1 MADNGN
7 MIAPQGFGDHSQK
20 PQMIKSVFNEPGD
33 LVKDLSKS
41 GLLKSVKDINVTL
54 DSIKSFLNA
63 QEEYFKIS
71 KEKMTENNSI
81 PQQKVTVQ
89 TKPVQSISSIAK
101 ETIDTKEF
109 EKEANVKD
117 IKGFFS
123 DWKYDNHK
131 DGDWQKAI
139 LEHVGKIANNGWMKL
154 LFILVT
160 VGVVTLITKVT
171 WFLKTL
177 GVMMNGVKSLLYIS
191 GKIPIIGR
199 FIKPFERIFD
209 VFFNGFKKVVKIFDE
224 MPRKIVEVLTK
235 PVKIFL
241 PIVKLLDRIGGVFGK
256 ITGSSA
262 ITNFS
267 KSFLRIF
274 EVLSEGGKTVSSVI
288 GRFKGL
294 KNFVAPIA
302 KIFGIG
308 LKFMKV
314 IPVVGQII
322 AAIMSIF
329 DAFTGWFDSDKIV
342 GHVSSLG
349 DKVIS
354 AASSVISGLLLGLID
369 TKTIAKTFE
378 PLARIIDNIKTAITS
393 FFDIFSNVSS
403 FSDLAKNIKTFGIKL
418 FDIVYDN
425 IKQAFKLLFVNIP
438 KYIIMFG
445 SSMIKSIGEMFT
457 KIGSWFSKDS
467 LIGKDF
473 NSIGSFF
480 QNMGNSWEETVKM
493 FESIISDFD
502 NIKYMFGI
510 FVDWFGGL
518 FIKFAKFY
526 KSNFLRTIGIIKSNF
541 LRTIGIIKSNFLR
554 NIGIMKDIFGT
565 FVDWFGGLGDKFGN
579 IFSTLGNVFSNIWE
593 GIKTKVSKL
602 GNNLKGAFSSIFD
615 SIVSG
620 LKNLP
625 TSIANSIKGLSSTF
639 ASVFSNI
646 PNMIIESIKSALDII
661 GSAKGLFDAMGF
673 GDKNENAKTENL
685 VVNQSQSPTNVPVSE
700 KQTDNG
706 ENLQKVVEKKSTKT
720 EEQSELTA
728 LNAQQVEFMKSM
740 VELNKQ
746 MLSKMTPQST
756 IVFN

>member
-7 MIAPQGFGDHSQK
+7 MIAPQGFGEHSQK

-71 KEKMTENNSI
+71 KEKMTEKNSI

-89 TKPVQSISSIAK
+89 TKPIQSISSIAK

-109 EKEANVKD
+109 EKESYVKD
-117 IKGFFS
+117 IKDFFS
-123 DWKYDNHK
+123 DWIYDNYK
-131 DGDWQKAI
+131 DNNWQKAI
-139 LEHVGKIANNGWMKL
+139 LESVDKIANNKLMKL
-154 LFILVT
+154 LFLLVT

-177 GVMMNGVKSLLYIS
+177 GVMMKGVKSLLSVS
-191 GKIPIIGR
+191 GKIPIIGK
-199 FIKPFERIFD
+199 FIKPFEKIFD

-235 PVKIFL
+235 PVKIFS

-267 KSFLRIF
+267 KSFSRIF
-274 EVLSEGGKTVSSVI
+274 EVLSEGGKIVSTVI
-288 GRFKGL
+288 GSFKGL

-308 LKFMKV
+308 VKFMKL

-322 AAIMSIF
+322 ATIMSVY

-418 FDIVYDN
+418 FDMVYDSF
-425 IKQAFKLLFVNIP
+425 KQAFKLLFINIP
-438 KYIIMFG
+438 KHIIMFG
-445 SSMIKSIGEMFT
+445 SVMLKSVGKLFT
-457 KIGSWFSKDS
+457 KIGSWFSKES
-467 LIGKDF
+467 LIGKVF

-493 FESIISDFD
+493 YESIISNFD
-502 NIKYMFGI
+502 NI
-510 FVDWFGGL
+510 
-518 FIKFAKFY
+518 
-526 KSNFLRTIGIIKSNF
+526 
-541 LRTIGIIKSNFLR
+541 
-554 NIGIMKDIFGT
+554 KDIFGT
-565 FVDWFGGLGDKFGN
+565 FVDWFGGLGNKFGN
-579 IFSTLGNVFSNIWE
+579 VFSTLGNVFSNLWE
-593 GIKTKVSKL
+593 GIKNKVSKL

-646 PNMIIESIKSALDII
+646 PNMIIDSIKSALDIM
-661 GSAKGLFDAMGF
+661 GSAKGLFDGVADAIGF
-673 GDKNENAKTENL
+673 GNKNENVKTENP

-756 IVFN
+756 VVFN

>member
-33 LVKDLSKS
+33 LVNGLHKS
-41 GLLKSVKDINVTL
+41 GLVKSVKDINVTL
-54 DSIKSFLNA
+54 GSIKSFLKA
-63 QEEYFKIS
+63 QNEYFKIS
-71 KEKMTENNSI
+71 KEKMTEKNSI

-89 TKPVQSISSIAK
+89 TKPIQSISSIAK

-109 EKEANVKD
+109 EKESNTKD
-117 IKGFFS
+117 MKEFFNG
-123 DWKYDNHK
+123 WKYVNYK
-131 DGDWQKAI
+131 DKIWQEAI
-139 LEHVGKIANNGWMKL
+139 LESVVKIANNKHMKM
-154 LFILVT
+154 LFLLVT

-177 GVMMNGVKSLLYIS
+177 GVMMKGVKSLLSFS

-199 FIKPFERIFD
+199 FIKPFEKIFD
-209 VFFNGFKKVVKIFDE
+209 VFFNGFQKVVKIFDK
-224 MPRKIVEVLTK
+224 MPKKIVEILTK
-235 PVKIFL
+235 PIKTIL
-241 PIVKLLDRIGGVFGK
+241 SIVKLLDRIGGIFGK
-256 ITGSSA
+256 ITGSSV
-262 ITNFS
+262 ITDFS
-267 KSFLRIF
+267 KSISRIF
-274 EVLSEGGKTVSSVI
+274 EVFSEGGNVVMGVI
-288 GRFKGL
+288 GKFNKLRKFI
-294 KNFVAPIA
+294 VPII
-302 KIFGIG
+302 KFFGIFVKVM
-308 LKFMKV
+308 KF

-322 AAIMSIF
+322 AAVMSVF
-329 DAFTGWFDSDKIV
+329 DAFTGWFNADKIV
-342 GHVSSLG
+342 GHVASLG

-369 TKTIAKTFE
+369 TKTIAKIFE
-378 PLARIIDNIKTAITS
+378 PFARIIDNIKTAFIS
-393 FFDIFSNVSS
+393 FFDVFRNVSS
-403 FSDLAKNIKTFGIKL
+403 VSDLISNLKVFINKYISL
-418 FDIVYDN
+418 FFDN
-425 IKQAFKLLFVNIP
+425 IKQAFKLLFLNIP
-438 KYIIMFG
+438 KFIISLVG
-445 SSMIKSIGEMFT
+445 GLIKSTGKIFS
-457 KIGSWFSKDS
+457 KIGSWFSKES
-467 LIGKDF
+467 LIGKVF

-493 FESIISDFD
+493 YESIISNFD
-502 NIKYMFGI
+502 NI
-510 FVDWFGGL
+510 
-518 FIKFAKFY
+518 
-526 KSNFLRTIGIIKSNF
+526 
-541 LRTIGIIKSNFLR
+541 
-554 NIGIMKDIFGT
+554 KDIFGT
-565 FVDWFGGLGDKFGN
+565 FVDWFGGLGNKFAN
-579 IFSTLGNVFSNIWE
+579 IFSTLGNVFSNLWQGIKTKVSKLGNILKGAFSSIFDSIVSGLKNLPTSIANIFSTLGNVFSDLWE

-639 ASVFSNI
+639 ASAFSNI
-646 PNMIIESIKSALDII
+646 PNMIIESIKSALGIM
-661 GSAKGLFDAMGF
+661 GSAKGLFDAVTGAMGF
-673 GDKNENAKTENL
+673 GDKNENAKTENP

-756 IVFN
+756 VVFN

>member
-117 IKGFFS
+117 IKDFFS
-123 DWKYDNHK
+123 DWMYDNNK
-131 DGDWQKAI
+131 DNNWQKAI
-139 LEHVGKIANNGWMKL
+139 LESVDKIANKGWMKL

-177 GVMMNGVKSLLYIS
+177 GVMMKGVKSLLSIS

-199 FIKPFERIFD
+199 FIKPFEKIFD

-235 PVKIFL
+235 PVKTFL
-241 PIVKLLDRIGGVFGK
+241 SIVKLLGRIGGVFGK

-267 KSFLRIF
+267 KSFSRIF

-294 KNFVAPIA
+294 KKFVALIA
-302 KIFGIG
+302 KIFGIVF
-308 LKFMKV
+308 KFMKI

-322 AAIMSIF
+322 AAVMSVF

-349 DKVIS
+349 DKVLS
-354 AASSVISGLLLGLID
+354 AASSVVSGLLLGLID
-369 TKTIAKTFE
+369 TKTIAKIFE

-425 IKQAFKLLFVNIP
+425 IKLAFKLLFINIP
-438 KYIIMFG
+438 KHIIMFG
-445 SSMIKSIGEMFT
+445 SVMLKSVGKLFT
-457 KIGSWFSKDS
+457 KIGSWFSKES
-467 LIGKDF
+467 LIGKVF

-493 FESIISDFD
+493 YESIISNFD
-502 NIKYMFGI
+502 NIK
-510 FVDWFGGL
+510 
-518 FIKFAKFY
+518 A
-526 KSNFLRTIGIIKSNF
+526 
-541 LRTIGIIKSNFLR
+541 
-554 NIGIMKDIFGT
+554 IFGT
-565 FVDWFGGLGDKFGN
+565 FVDWFGGLGNKFGN
-579 IFSTLGNVFSNIWE
+579 IFSTLGNVFSNLWE

-620 LKNLP
+620 LKSLP
-625 TSIANSIKGLSSTF
+625 ESIINSIKGLSSAF
-639 ASVFSNI
+639 ASAFSNI
-646 PNMIIESIKSALDII
+646 PTMIIDSIKSALDVM
-661 GSAKGLFDAMGF
+661 GSVKGLFGGVADAIGF
-673 GDKNENAKTENL
+673 GNKNENVKTENP
-685 VVNQSQSPTNVPVSE
+685 VVNQSQSPVNVPISE

-706 ENLQKVVEKKSTKT
+706 ENLQKVVEKKSAKT
-720 EEQSELTA
+720 DEQSELTS